1 MSDRARA
8 GWRSS
13 AVIIPLVLICGV
25 PSLVWFAHNWV
36 VTPDGSWYL
45 LQSWNLV
52 SGRGQTDESGAPVTF
67 RGPVFP
73 GLIGLLMLVFGRDID
88 VLAWAVRVVAV
99 VNPLLVY
106 FLVRR
111 ISGRTVAGLLAA
123 ALVSL
128 FGYAV
133 RIPHAFNVDA
143 AMLTVYLLAFLAL
156 LAAVRRDNA
165 PLALLSGLLLGAA
178 ILTKETA
185 FVGLPI
191 ALFAALLLGWS
202 LRGVLWHYAGVVV
215 VCLPWWIRVWRL
227 TGEVYLVGH
236 LPPGLVYPISA
247 ALVVFALVA
256 LLLYRSG
263 LLARLLASSRRRRRI
278 VWFLVSG
285 WVVCFSVLLLVTG
298 TLLGVSDPGSLQRYV
313 TGELL
318 PATAL
323 LPALP
328 LGGAYLVWKSLRGE
342 RYWELYLILL
352 LLHVPPSLL
361 AFVETWHQRQ
371 YMIPQTL
378 LLGAFAALVVEV
390 CVLAARG
397 REIRRRWPVVPAVLL
412 AVFLLVSATS
422 EVRALVD
429 GPTAKYPTDENNEA
443 VRDMGAWTS
452 RNVSEGEVIF
462 TTHLYR
468 RQMAFQDD
476 ARHSWIDFRVDCQK
490 GWKGGV
496 RAARCMPGEDVA
508 EAPIQPAVWFSMGAK
523 CDQAAALSVPN
534 LIGQME
540 EAGAEYLMVTNGAN
554 HPEVWAWAPGLVESG
569 AFEVAHASPLEDSD
583 PRTAEGSGLFL
594 LKRTGAEPKLTPARM
609 NAKTVLRLVQCRK
622 AAHGSRYAEEVRASF
637 PAGITLQPRRLAHQ
651 TPNLKAQKLA
661 KAEIAQIYGEDA
673 GGTAVQREPRLAP

>member
-1 MSDRARA
+1 MMNDRARA

-13 AVIIPLVLICGV
+13 AVTIPLVLICGV

-73 GLIGLLMLVFGRDID
+73 GLIGLLMLVFGRDVD

-143 AMLTVYLLAFLAL
+143 AMLTVYLLAFLTL
-156 LAAVRRDNA
+156 LAAVRRDSA
-165 PLALLSGLLLGAA
+165 PLSLLSGLLLGAA

-191 ALFAALLLGWS
+191 AVFTALLLGWN
-202 LRGVLWHYAGVVV
+202 LRGLLLHYAGVVA

-236 LPPGLVYPISA
+236 LPSGLTYPVFG
-247 ALVVFALVA
+247 ALAVFALVA
-256 LLLYRSG
+256 VLLYRSG
-263 LLARLLASSRRRRRI
+263 LLARLLASAARRRRI
-278 VWFLVSG
+278 VWLLVAG
-285 WVVCFSVLLLVTG
+285 WVFSFSVLLLSTG
-298 TLLGVSDPGSLQRYV
+298 TLLGVSNPGSLQSYV
-313 TGELL
+313 TGQLL

-328 LGGAYLVWKSLRGE
+328 LAGAYLVWKALRGK
-342 RYWELYLILL
+342 RSWELYLILL

-390 CVLAARG
+390 CVLAIRERG
-397 REIRRRWPVVPAVLL
+397 GRRWPIVPAALL
-412 AVFLLVSATS
+412 AVFLLFSATS
-422 EVRALVD
+422 EVRALVG
-429 GPTAKYPTDENNEA
+429 GPTTKYPTNENNEA
-443 VRDMGAWTS
+443 VRDMGAWMS
-452 RNVSEGEVIF
+452 SNVPKGEVVF

-476 ARHSWIDFRVDCQK
+476 ARHRWIDFRADCQK
-490 GWKGGV
+490 GYKGGV
-496 RAARCMPGEDVA
+496 RAAKCAFGEDVA
-508 EAPIQPAVWFSMGAK
+508 ETPSQPTVWYSMGAK
-523 CDQAAALSVPN
+523 CNQAAALSVPN
-534 LIGQME
+534 LLRQME
-540 EAGAEYLMVTNGAN
+540 EEDAEYLMVTNGAN
-554 HPEVWAWAPGLVESG
+554 HPEVWAWAPGLVDSG
-569 AFEVAHASPLEDSD
+569 AFEVAHASPLEDSN

-594 LKRTGAEPKLTPARM
+594 LKRTGLEPELTPTRM
-609 NAKTVLRLVQCRK
+609 DAKTVIRLAQCRK
-622 AAHGSRYAEEVRASF
+622 AAHGARYAEEVRGAF
-637 PAGITLQPRRLAHQ
+637 PAGIMLQPPRLAHKL
-651 TPNLKAQKLA
+651 PNPRLQKQA
-661 KAEIAQIYGEDA
+661 RAEVSRIYAMED
-673 GGTAVQREPRLAP
+673 GNVEQSEPR